1 VKKKKTLFIILA
13 IVLAVA
19 AGIAFIVYKIASVV
33 PSTQADVAGYG
44 EIRSYISGNGMVA
57 ASGSATYFAPS
68 GVKVEQLHFKV
79 GDAVKEGD
87 VIAVFDARDV
97 ERQLKSASLNLNNAR
112 IDLNL
117 ALKSNEDAHQKI
129 KDNEDLRQKYLFEL
143 DFLDKFDP
151 EEGQDYNEFKAEAKT
166 LKSKNEALED
176 SILNEEQLQKYRNM
190 VALRQVEYDQI
201 AELAKE
207 GKADLVAQTGG
218 VITRLDLVEGAAVSA
233 AANMVTI
240 EETDH
245 LKVLVS
251 LSKYDLE
258 YAKVGQKASVKFG
271 RQTYPGEIGRISP
284 KAEPDGTVRAEI
296 DLYDLDDA
304 AREALRIGVEVKTEI
319 LTYENSNALI
329 VPVEAVRT
337 DAQGDYCYRLTP
349 IDGGYYRPEKVYV
362 ETGHSSELMIELLG
376 NISEGDIVA
385 LNASANMEMMPIY
398 SAVLPQPPA

>member
-1 VKKKKTLFIILA
+1 MKKKKTLFIILA

-33 PSTQADVAGYG
+33 PSTQADVAAYG

-57 ASGSATYFAPS
+57 ASGSVTYFAPS

-87 VIAVFDARDV
+87 VIAVFDAKDV
-97 ERQLKSASLNLNNAR
+97 ERQLKSAALTLNNAR

-117 ALKSNEDAHQKI
+117 ALQSNEDARQKI
-129 KDNEDLRQKYLFEL
+129 QDNEELRKKYLFEL
-143 DFLDKFDP
+143 DFLDKHDP
-151 EEGQDYNEFKAEAKT
+151 EEGQDYAEFKQEAKN
-166 LKSKNEALED
+166 LKAKNEGLED
-176 SILNEEQLQKYRNM
+176 AILNEEQLQKYRNL

-201 AELAKE
+201 AEMVKE

-218 VITRLDLVEGAAVSA
+218 VITRLDLMEGAAVSA
-233 AANMVTI
+233 AANTVII
-240 EETDH
+240 EETEH

-271 RQTYPGEIGRISP
+271 KLTCAGEIGRISP
-284 KAEPDGTVRAEI
+284 KAEADGTVRAEI
-296 DLYDLDDA
+296 DLYDLDAD

-319 LTYENSNALI
+319 LTYKSGNALL

-337 DAQGDYCYRLTP
+337 DAQGDYCYRLTA

-362 ETGHSSELMIELLG
+362 ETGNSSDLMIEILTEI
-376 NISEGDIVA
+376 NEGDIVA

-398 SAVLPQPPA
+398 SAVLP